1 MRNLNKRAK
10 LNYFRSLLTFRSSG
24 LLLFLSRAIV
34 RLICFTMT
42 TEEVI
47 DLLKQK
53 SNAKYLAG
61 MKRFGINDK
70 DALGIPL
77 PELRKIAKGI
87 KTDHAL
93 ALALW
98 KIKIHEAR
106 MLASL
111 IADPKLFTEKQ
122 ADSWVKDFDS
132 WDVCDQVCGNLLDRT
147 AFAISK
153 AFEYSAAEEEF
164 VKRAGFVLMA
174 EFAVHNKTAPD
185 DVFIAF
191 FPVIEREAW
200 DSRNFV
206 KKAVNWA
213 LRQIGKRNNN
223 LRGHA
228 IHAAQRILLQNSKPA
243 KWIASNALNELS
255 SKPSISNN

>member
-1 MRNLNKRAK
+1 
-10 LNYFRSLLTFRSSG
+10 
-24 LLLFLSRAIV
+24 
-34 RLICFTMT
+34 MT

-47 DLLKQK
+47 DLLQQK

-61 MKRFGINDK
+61 MKHFGID
-70 DALGIPL
+70 DEHALGIPL

-106 MLASL
+106 LLASM

-122 ADSWVKDFDS
+122 ADSWAKDFNS
-132 WDVCDQVCGNLLDRT
+132 WDLCDQVCGNLLDKT
-147 AFAISK
+147 PFAVSK
-153 AFEYSAAEEEF
+153 AFEYSTAEKEF

-185 DVFIAF
+185 DVFLTF

-200 DSRNFV
+200 DNRNFV

-213 LRQIGKRNNN
+213 LRQIGKRNSS

-228 IHAAQRILLQNSKPA
+228 IATAQRILLQSSKSA
-243 KWIASNALNELS
+243 KWIATNALNELS
-255 SKPSISNN
+255 GKPSVSNN